1 MSQPTEGLSHHKFY
15 LNYNFFSGGMINGAA
30 ISKGSQCLQI
40 GASQE
45 KRKRYLENQ
54 LRQSQLHAN

>member
-45 KRKRYLENQ
+45 KKKTLPRE
-54 LRQSQLHAN
+54 SVEAVPITC